1 VKSRRFGL
9 FPGRVFGYGFP
20 MPQSSELHKRAVIL
34 NSLRSCALFSGFP
47 GEDLQRVADLA
58 TVKVLEPG
66 ACLVREGE
74 ASMGFFVVQKGR
86 ISFSRDAS
94 AGAGAFSHVYAAG
107 ESFAEASLAE
117 EAGHSATALALEAS
131 QVLMIQRAGF
141 LALLRRQPELA
152 LRMVGSMS
160 DRLAQRTASGA

>member
-1 VKSRRFGL
+1 
-9 FPGRVFGYGFP
+9 
-20 MPQSSELHKRAVIL
+20 
-34 NSLRSCALFSGFP
+34 
-47 GEDLQRVADLA
+47 
-58 TVKVLEPG
+58 
-66 ACLVREGE
+66 
-74 ASMGFFVVQKGR
+74 MGFFVVQKGR